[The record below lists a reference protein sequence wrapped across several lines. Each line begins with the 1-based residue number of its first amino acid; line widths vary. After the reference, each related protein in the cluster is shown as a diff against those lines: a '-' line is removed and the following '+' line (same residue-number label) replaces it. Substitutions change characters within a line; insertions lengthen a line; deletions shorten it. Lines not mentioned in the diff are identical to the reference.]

1 MIKILSTIITSS
13 FFCSMAMESE
23 YPSVG
28 NSTAITKNMRIYI
41 SGESSSEDS
50 SSSSDEDFSERVPL
64 TRNRINLP
72 ETNDCG
78 KDCLLSPFVCCNIL

>member
-1 MIKILSTIITSS
+1 MIKILSIIITFP

-28 NSTAITKNMRIYI
+28 NSHAITKNMGIYI
-41 SGESSSEDS
+41 VEESSSEES

-64 TRNRINLP
+64 TRNRIKLP

-78 KDCLLSPFVCCNIL
+78 KACLLSPFVCCIIL

>member
-1 MIKILSTIITSS
+1 MIKILSIIITFP

-28 NSTAITKNMRIYI
+28 NSHAITKNMGIYI
-41 SGESSSEDS
+41 VEESSSEES

-64 TRNRINLP
+64 TRRRIEP
-72 ETNDCG
+72 PKTDDCIRN
-78 KDCLLSPFVCCNIL
+78 CVISPLCCSIL